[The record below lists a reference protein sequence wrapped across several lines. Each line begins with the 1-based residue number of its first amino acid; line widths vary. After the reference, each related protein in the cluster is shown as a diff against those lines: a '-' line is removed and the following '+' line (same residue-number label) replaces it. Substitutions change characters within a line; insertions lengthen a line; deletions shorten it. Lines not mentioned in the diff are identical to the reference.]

1 MGNRLEKHVVH
12 NSERGGWDVKNNN
25 AQRASKHFETKA
37 DAMDWAREQAKK
49 DGLSKILIVMEV
61 ILVLLGILVIRKRSQ
76 SGSKVA
82 RS

>member
-1 MGNRLEKHVVH
+1 MQFINMGNRSEKHVVH
-12 NSERGGWDVKNNN
+12 NPERGGWDVKNNN

-49 DGLSKILIVMEV
+49 DGLIVMEV
-61 ILVLLGILVIRKRSQ
+61 ILVLLGILVIRKRNQ
-76 SGSKVA
+76 SSKVD

>member
-1 MGNRLEKHVVH
+1 MQFINMGNRSEKHVVH
-12 NSERGGWDVKNNN
+12 NPERGGWDVKNNN

-49 DGLSKILIVMEV
+49 DG
-61 ILVLLGILVIRKRSQ
+61 GILVIRKRNQ
-76 SGSKVA
+76 SSKVD